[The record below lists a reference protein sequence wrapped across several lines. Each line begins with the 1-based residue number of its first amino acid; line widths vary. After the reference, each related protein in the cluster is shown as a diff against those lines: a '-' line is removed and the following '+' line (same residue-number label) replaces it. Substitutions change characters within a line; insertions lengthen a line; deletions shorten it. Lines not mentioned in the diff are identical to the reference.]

1 MLFSGNLPIS
11 FPWGRGF
18 RVLLIQP
25 FLHLL
30 SPTLLRGRGVPDPQ
44 EGIWGILSCDTFA
57 EPQDYGS
64 SDQVLGLKA
73 VGLGTGCCGVEETGT
88 FSEMV
93 GSTVGTL
100 LPDPNQ
106 LPT

>member
-1 MLFSGNLPIS
+1 MGGGFQGTPYPTLPS
-11 FPWGRGF
+11 STVPHTPWGRD
-18 RVLLIQP
+18 I
-25 FLHLL
+25 
-30 SPTLLRGRGVPDPQ
+30 PDPQ

-73 VGLGTGCCGVEETGT
+73 VGLGTGCCGIKETGT
-88 FSEMV
+88 FSEMA
-93 GSTVGTL
+93 GSTFGTL